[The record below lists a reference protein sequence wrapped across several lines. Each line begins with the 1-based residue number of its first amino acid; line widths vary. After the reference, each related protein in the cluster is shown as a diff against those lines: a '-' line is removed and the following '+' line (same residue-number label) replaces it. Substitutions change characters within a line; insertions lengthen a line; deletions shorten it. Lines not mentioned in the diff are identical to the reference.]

1 MSAGDA
7 VVEIVAAERSDAP
20 ELARLSTQLGYPM
33 TPDQAVARLAELNG
47 HGDHLLLVARSGGRA
62 AGWLQV
68 SRTRIFETPD
78 SAEIAGLVVDEAQRG
93 HGIGPRL
100 LRAAEE
106 WARRAGCRAL
116 RVRSNVIRERAHA
129 FYRREGYRD
138 VKQQCVL
145 EKPLSDDNG
154 GRP

>member
-1 MSAGDA
+1 VSAAEDR
-7 VVEIVAAERSDAP
+7 VEIGAAKRDDAP

-33 TPDQAVARLAELNG
+33 TPEQAVARLAELAG
-47 HGDHLLLVARSGGRA
+47 HGDHLILVARSGGRA

-78 SAEIAGLVVDEAQRG
+78 SAEIAGLVVDEARRG
-93 HGIGPRL
+93 HGIGPQL
-100 LRAAEE
+100 LRVAED

-138 VKQQCVL
+138 VKTQCVL
-145 EKPLSDDNG
+145 EKKLDSE
-154 GRP
+154 